1 MVKCTIVKNF
11 ILNIYMNE
19 LVLYLSYIVFIFVIF
34 LIALTLSVQ
43 LYLYIKPKTIESFDS
58 VSCKNLDRKYKTSA
72 KISSTVGSSNKNYKL
87 KDFYVKTAYNCA
99 ALENNVSG
107 KVDTCAIKNCLMQ
120 GYRCLD
126 FELFSSLN
134 EKNKLQCVVGMSE
147 QEGSFNTI
155 SSSNTLELSE
165 VFRFLRSYAFSD
177 ICPNSNDPC
186 ILHLRIKST
195 DKSIINIIVN
205 EIKTFLHD
213 KLLPIRY
220 GFAAQNYENQIG
232 NVELQTL
239 ANKFILLV
247 NAPELELQNSSL
259 YEYSNG
265 ITGSEKTRL
274 YYYDELNNANREL
287 IEFNRI
293 NMTYV
298 LPTTKNKLENND
310 FGVAKMNGCQFNGMS
325 VQNKDQHID
334 SYNNYFDNNNYAF
347 VLKPE
352 SLRSFN

>member
-1 MVKCTIVKNF
+1 
-11 ILNIYMNE
+11 MNE
-19 LVLYLSYIVFIFVIF
+19 LVLYISYIVFIFVIF

-43 LYLYIKPKTIESFDS
+43 LYLYVKPKTIESFDS
-58 VSCKNLDRKYKTSA
+58 VSCKNLNRKYKTSA

-99 ALENNVSG
+99 ALENYISG

-147 QEGSFNTI
+147 QENSFNTI
-155 SSSNTLELSE
+155 SSSNTLPLSE
-165 VFRFLRSYAFSD
+165 VFRFLRNYAFSD

-195 DKSIINIIVN
+195 DRSIINIIVN

-213 KLLPIRY
+213 KLLPIKY
-220 GFAAQNYENQIG
+220 GFAAQNHENQIG
-232 NVELQTL
+232 NVELQKL

-247 NAPELELQNSSL
+247 NAPELELKNSSL

-265 ITGSEKTRL
+265 ITGSEKTRI
-274 YYYDELNNANREL
+274 YYYNDLNNANREL

-293 NMTYV
+293 NMTFV

-310 FGVAKMNGCQFNGMS
+310 YGVAKMNGCQFIAMS
-325 VQNKDQHID
+325 VQNKDKHID
-334 SYNNYFDNNNYAF
+334 SYNNHFDNNKYGF
-347 VLKPE
+347 VLKSE